1 MSQEC
6 REGFQHG
13 AVLNVESKIQ
23 NIFKHA
29 DSQMKEPL
37 CSQKSSG
44 QEDRLAGPQ
53 FLPLTYYLFLISGI
67 VSVGM

>member
-1 MSQEC
+1 MSEGQGPNWEERVPKELGAVVRRSQEC

-37 CSQKSSG
+37 CS
-44 QEDRLAGPQ
+44 
-53 FLPLTYYLFLISGI
+53 
-67 VSVGM
+67 